1 MASTSLAGI
10 SLTASASADGHGSDQ
25 AFRQV
30 NLVSD
35 LSTLGPD
42 VLFDPAVKNPW
53 GIAMG
58 PTTPLWVDNQFNP
71 ASNCG
76 TPDCVPAAADLLT
89 KVTLY
94 ATNGDPG
101 GAVSVFTPG
110 GRFIK
115 RLVSGAPLNGPWGL
129 AIAPKHWG
137 DFGGALLVG
146 NVDSGMINAFN
157 PRTGR
162 LLGTLSDAGGQPLV
176 NPGLWGLA
184 FGNGTIGTRQTLL
197 FAAGIGEAA
206 GGFGEHIYEHGL
218 VGLIE
223 QVDNDND

>member
-1 MASTSLAGI
+1 MVVPGRTDKHGKSETSGKNGPRLLAADGVNGI
-10 SLTASASADGHGSDQ
+10 IDVYDGNFNPLVMPGAFVDPHSASDGLALYNVAYLKG
-25 AFRQV
+25 RV
-30 NLVSD
+30 Y
-35 LSTLGPD
+35 
-42 VLFDPAVKNPW
+42 
-53 GIAMG
+53 
-58 PTTPLWVDNQFNP
+58 
-71 ASNCG
+71 
-76 TPDCVPAAADLLT
+76 
-89 KVTLY
+89 VTY

-101 GAVSVFTPG
+101 GAVSVFTRE

-115 RLVSGAPLNGPWGL
+115 RLVSGAPHNGPWGL

-157 PRTGR
+157 PRTGH

-184 FGNGTIGTRQTLL
+184 FGNGIIGTAQTLL

-206 GGFGEHIYEHGL
+206 SGFGEHIYEHGL